1 MFSSHSAI
9 RTQKGIK
16 STIFNYFY
24 HIPKGPIMDKV
35 VSVHVAKTNEDLNK
49 VLNIRWE
56 GYKKYSIKKA
66 EIIDE
71 YDFSPNVTLLLAEDN
86 YGNAVGTLRILDRRF
101 GQIELDKFV
110 EVDSFVSDEKEDCVE
125 ATRFSIPS
133 HPDSKL
139 IKHLLWKALL
149 SYCLIGRVNVII
161 YSVRPLASRA
171 YRRLLFENV
180 GPFGVYN
187 HPLLGNSE
195 HHTYKCVISEKRG
208 VLKRIDPP
216 LYNFFFKEDHPNIL
230 MN

>member
-9 RTQKGIK
+9 RAQKGIE

-24 HIPKGPIMDKV
+24 HIPKTPVLDKA
-35 VSVHVAKTNEDLNK
+35 VSVHVAKTTEDLNK
-49 VLNIRWE
+49 VFNIRWE
-56 GYKKYSIKKA
+56 GYKKYSFKKG

-101 GQIELDKFV
+101 GEIELDKFV
-110 EVDSFVSDEKEDCVE
+110 EVDSFVSEEEGNCVE
-125 ATRFSIPS
+125 ATRFSIPN

-161 YSVRPLASRA
+161 YSVRPQASRV

-180 GPFGVYN
+180 GPYGVYN
-187 HPLLGNSE
+187 HPLLEDSE

-230 MN
+230 MD